1 MGRGIPREVEWGIG
15 LAFVVG
21 MVILLVLAIAKFE
34 GPTTTIMLV
43 VAGVFL
49 LVGVFFL
56 SGTHKGAGTDAD
68 GGMGAGGSSQ
78 QQSVVIGGAG
88 TPTTIRQGGGEI
100 LVACSGC
107 GERVSESFNNCPH
120 CGTKL

>member
-15 LAFVVG
+15 LAFIIG
-21 MVILLVLAIAKFE
+21 MIILLVLAINSFE

-56 SGTHKGAGTDAD
+56 SGTQGGTGARSETA
-68 GGMGAGGSSQ
+68 ANGSSQ
-78 QQSVVIGGAG
+78 QQSVVIGGPG
-88 TPTTIRQGGGEI
+88 TPTTIRQGGGEV

-107 GERVSESFNNCPH
+107 GERVNESFNNCPH